1 MKKLLQFSIFLL
13 AFTGITVIS
22 QAQITITS
30 ADGAVQNTVG
40 KVMTTH
46 IDTTTKMINIGMPG
60 QTSWDFSALHMDT
73 TFSMTSVNPSTSPFH
88 ASDFPTSNVVFNFSG
103 SFLGSQANIWQHFT
117 QNSNG
122 YLMNGMAF
130 DITVDTLPIAISF
143 KEVYNPASV
152 TMKFPLTFN
161 TQWTNAYTATSTMM
175 MGGYP
180 MNPTTTDYTETMVA
194 DAWGSLR
201 LPGGGVVQALRVRHD
216 QRSVSAGMKD
226 RLVSYAFLTKSGP
239 AVEVSASD
247 TTAANSGLI
256 QTDAVTWND
265 IEGSVG
271 IAEAKPAE
279 LNSLFQN
286 RPNPS
291 DKLTK
296 IQYSIAGK
304 QFVTLRV
311 YNFLGV
317 EVANLVNES
326 KIAGTYQVNFD
337 VSQLAPGN
345 YYYQLRAGNFSDS
358 KKMIVYR

>member
-1 MKKLLQFSIFLL
+1 
-13 AFTGITVIS
+13 
-22 QAQITITS
+22 
-30 ADGAVQNTVG
+30 
-40 KVMTTH
+40 
-46 IDTTTKMINIGMPG
+46 
-60 QTSWDFSALHMDT
+60 
-73 TFSMTSVNPSTSPFH
+73 
-88 ASDFPTSNVVFNFSG
+88 
-103 SFLGSQANIWQHFT
+103 
-117 QNSNG
+117 
-122 YLMNGMAF
+122 
-130 DITVDTLPIAISF
+130 
-143 KEVYNPASV
+143 
-152 TMKFPLTFN
+152 
-161 TQWTNAYTATSTMM
+161 
-175 MGGYP
+175 

-216 QRSVSAGMKD
+216 QRSVSEGIKD